1 MFFFCPRMGKNI
13 GRYLV
18 EGGRYNTT
26 IRRDGAWCQSTLCK
40 FKQNSYPNRTIII
53 FLNVY
58 NTPLRHVTH
67 THFLAH
73 SSSDSASDELYLK
86 LLDA

>member
-1 MFFFCPRMGKNI
+1 VRGARVHYANLNK
-13 GRYLV
+13 
-18 EGGRYNTT
+18 
-26 IRRDGAWCQSTLCK
+26 IRIH
-40 FKQNSYPNRTIII
+40 NRTIII